1 MISVVVPVLNEEG
14 NIARLLKEIMA
25 AADQAP
31 IAEVIY
37 VDDGSVDGTLDVLRS
52 LRSQCPCLRIIRHDR
67 PSGQSAALWTGINAA
82 RHDLIVTLD
91 GDCQN
96 DPADIALLYRQY
108 EEQNGTTAH
117 LMIAGERR
125 KRQDVLARRL
135 ASRIANRLR
144 SAVLR
149 DCTRDTGC
157 ALKLFRR
164 QDYLSLPYFDHMHRF
179 LPALMI
185 RAGARIIHVPVAHRP
200 RAHGV
205 SKYDN
210 FGRALVGIAD
220 LLGVWWLQKR
230 AHADS
235 QITEYLD

>member
-1 MISVVVPVLNEEG
+1 
-14 NIARLLKEIMA
+14 
-25 AADQAP
+25 
-31 IAEVIY
+31 
-37 VDDGSVDGTLDVLRS
+37 
-52 LRSQCPCLRIIRHDR
+52 
-67 PSGQSAALWTGINAA
+67 
-82 RHDLIVTLD
+82 
-91 GDCQN
+91 
-96 DPADIALLYRQY
+96 
-108 EEQNGTTAH
+108 
-117 LMIAGERR
+117 
-125 KRQDVLARRL
+125 VLARRL

-144 SAVLR
+144 SALLR
-149 DCTRDTGC
+149 DRTRDTGC

-164 QDYLSLPYFDHMHRF
+164 QDYLSLHYFDHMHRF

-200 RAHGV
+200 RGHGV

-230 AHADS
+230 AHADR